1 MKRPL
6 FGLMM
11 LTGALLCAFG
21 IAPSAFAAS
30 GTLDQEQLTF
40 DSGGSYIGAALNQP
54 MEQTFTAGRS
64 GTLTDISIWAH
75 LQGSTPPGN
84 FVIQLKASDGT
95 LLASGTVLGTTFLA
109 SPFTDRWNSVTF
121 ASPPAV
127 VAGSQYKIG
136 VTSTTNAGGGGSG
149 GGGTAYYALPFS
161 SSDPYLGGSLTGF
174 GSWDLSFRTYVLDP
188 APPAAATTHAHA
200 GYCSAAGNTW
210 SDGTPIPT
218 GTFLNLDDGQTE
230 SDPHYTGAT
239 PAFYYQG
246 HGISCGKLAG
256 YVQTSELVG
265 YYGHGDAGGYVYME
279 KTP

>member
-1 MKRPL
+1 MKHPL

-21 IAPSAFAAS
+21 MAPSALAAA

-40 DSGGSYIGAALNQP
+40 DSGGSYIGAALNQQ

-75 LQGSTPPGN
+75 LQGSTPPGD

-95 LLASGTVLGTTFLA
+95 LLASASVLGSTFVA
-109 SPFTDRWNSVTF
+109 SPYTDRWNTVSF
-121 ASPPAV
+121 ASPPVV
-127 VAGSQYKIG
+127 VAGVLYKIG
-136 VTSTTNAGGGGSG
+136 VTSTTTAGGGGSG

-161 SSDPYLGGSLTGF
+161 SSDPYLDGSLTGY
-174 GSWDLSFRTYVLDP
+174 GSWDLAFRTYVLDP
-188 APPAAATTHAHA
+188 QPIAAATHAHA
-200 GYCSAAGNTW
+200 GYCSVEGNTW
-210 SDGTPIPT
+210 SDGAAIPA
-218 GTFLNLDDGQTE
+218 GTFLNLDAGQAE
-230 SDPHYTGAT
+230 NDPHYAGAS
-239 PAFYYQG
+239 PAFYYEG
-246 HGISCGKLAG
+246 YGISCGKLAG

-265 YYGHGDAGGYVYME
+265 YHGHGDAGGYLYME